1 MSHVFVLNNHDIN
14 RISSDTLPFLV
25 LGNRNRQRKFRCAF
39 INISWHQFFADS
51 LKIFKDK

>member
-39 INISWHQFFADS
+39 INISWHQFFVDS